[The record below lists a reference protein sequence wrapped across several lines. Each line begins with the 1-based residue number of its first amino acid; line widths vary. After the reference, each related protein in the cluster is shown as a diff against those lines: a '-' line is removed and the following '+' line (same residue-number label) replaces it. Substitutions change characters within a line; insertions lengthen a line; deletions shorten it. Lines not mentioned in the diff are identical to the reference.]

1 MCNKDT
7 MKHRKETKCLRRK
20 KKKKKSITLE
30 LKSPL
35 LHNSNIHKELLVYI
49 NLLKT
54 NFGIRMKTF

>member
-1 MCNKDT
+1 MQQRHHEAQKRNK
-7 MKHRKETKCLRRK
+7 MFAYK